1 MTILQ
6 TEPATSLRSDF
17 LRTLAERGF
26 IHQCT
31 DLERLD
37 ERLSGG
43 PMVGYNGLDLTAD
56 SLHVGHLV
64 PIMMLRW
71 FQRTG
76 HKPIVLMGG
85 GTTRI
90 GDPSFRD
97 ATRPLLDEDQIA
109 TNLAGIRHVF
119 EKYLAFGAGPTDA
132 VMLNNADW
140 LDGLGYID
148 FLRDFGRHFS
158 VGRMLSF
165 DSVRQRLERE
175 QSLSLLEF
183 NYMVI
188 QAYDFLE
195 LARSRQCI
203 LQFGGSDQW
212 GNIVNGVEL
221 ARRVDGRELF
231 GLTAP
236 LLTTSSGAKMGKTA
250 SGAVWLNA
258 ERLSPYD
265 FWQFWRNTEDADV
278 GRFLRLFTE
287 LPMGEIIRLEALRG
301 SDINEAKKVLADAVT
316 TLCHGSNA
324 AEVAKETARRT
335 FEEGE
340 AAAGLPTVIVDA
352 TELRQGTPLVD
363 LLVTA
368 GLAGSKSEA
377 RRLIR
382 GGGARVNDAT
392 VADEAASL
400 TDRELQGGVLKLS
413 AGRKRHVLIRAD

>member
-1 MTILQ
+1 MTTSQ
-6 TEPATSLRSDF
+6 TEPNLKSDF

-31 DLERLD
+31 DLDGLD
-37 ERLSGG
+37 QKLAAG
-43 PMVGYNGLDLTAD
+43 PVVAYNGLDLTAD

-97 ATRPLLDEDQIA
+97 TSRPLLDETQIA
-109 TNLAGIRHVF
+109 ANLAGIRHIF
-119 EKYLAFGAGPTDA
+119 EKYLGFDEGAAGA
-132 VMLNNADW
+132 MMLNNADW

-195 LARSRQCI
+195 LARSHACL

-250 SGAVWLNA
+250 SGAIWLNA

-287 LPMGEIIRLEALRG
+287 LPIDEIARLEALRG
-301 SDINEAKKVLADAVT
+301 SEINEAKKVLADAVT
-316 TLCHGSNA
+316 TLCHGHEA
-324 AEVAKETARRT
+324 ASAAKETARLA
-335 FEEGE
+335 FEEGA
-340 AAAGLPTVIVDA
+340 AAAGLPTLVVDGA
-352 TELRQGTPLVD
+352 RLRAGIPLAD

-368 GLAGSKSEA
+368 ELASSKSEA

-382 GGGARVNDAT
+382 AGGARLDDVAI
-392 VADEAASL
+392 ADEAAVV
-400 TDRELQGGVLKLS
+400 TDDDMGQGVLKLS
-413 AGRKRHVLIRAD
+413 AGRKRHVLVRAG